1 EGGMALSNNAELAA
15 HMARLRSHGIRQTAA
30 IQAAEGPWYY
40 EQIELGFNYRMTDM
54 QAALG
59 LSQLARLDDYVAA
72 RRRLADRY
80 DTLLSGLPLTTPA
93 RDANAESAWH
103 LYVIRLDD
111 AVLAKPGR
119 RVVFER
125 LRAAGIGVNVH
136 YIPVHLQPDYRRLG
150 FGPGDFPVAEDYY
163 ARAITLPL
171 YPGLSDADQDR
182 VVAELKGAL
191 A

>member
-1 EGGMALSNNAELAA
+1 MALTNDAGLAE
-15 HMARLRSHGIRQTAA
+15 HMARLRSHGITRDAA
-30 IQAAEGPWYY
+30 AQAAVGPWFY
-40 EQIELGFNYRMTDM
+40 EQVELGFNYRMTDL

-59 LSQLARLDDYVAA
+59 LSQLARLSAYVAA

-80 DTLLSGLPLTTPA
+80 DALLADLPLTTPW
-93 RDANAESAWH
+93 RDPVTASAWH
-103 LYVIRLDD
+103 LYVVQLND
-111 AVLAKPGR
+111 ASR
-119 RVVFER
+119 RRAVFEH

-150 FGPGDFPVAEDYY
+150 FAPGDYPVAEDYY

-171 YPGLSDADQDR
+171 YPGLSDAEQDQ
-182 VVAELKGAL
+182 VVAALREAL